1 MGEFH
6 LAIAS
11 ILAVSSPMADKSTAP
26 PVRIECPPYM
36 GRSSPSLRGKPHKF
50 IASVMEATMMDL
62 ETTFPL
68 LSGKKGKE
76 ATGRSRFRAMLRTL
90 SNCLSA
96 EWNGHPIVVAVE
108 HKQPQVL

>member
-6 LAIAS
+6 LAMAS
-11 ILAVSSPMADKSTAP
+11 ILAVSKPMADKSTAP

-36 GRSSPSLRGKPHKF
+36 GRPSPSFSGKPQRF
-50 IASVMEATMMDL
+50 IASVMEATMTDL

-68 LSGKKGKE
+68 LSGKNGRE
-76 ATGRSRFRAMLRTL
+76 ATGKSSSKAILRTL

-96 EWNGHPIVVAVE
+96 EWNGQPIVVAAE